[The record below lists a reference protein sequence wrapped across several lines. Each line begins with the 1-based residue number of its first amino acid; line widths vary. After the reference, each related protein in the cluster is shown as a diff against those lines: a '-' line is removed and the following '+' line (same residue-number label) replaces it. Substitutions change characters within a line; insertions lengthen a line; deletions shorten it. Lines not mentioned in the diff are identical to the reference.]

1 MLDARHY
8 RVEETLRNGL
18 LLVVRAA
25 RPDDEA
31 GVVEAFAKLAPE
43 SIYLRF
49 FAPKKAFT
57 ESELS
62 RFRSIDFDTRVTLF
76 GTVQE
81 NGREVIVA
89 SGTYV
94 RLDNDGAEIA
104 FIVEEDY
111 QRLGISRRLIGHLG
125 RIAIDAGLRRFV
137 AEVLPQNTAML
148 GVFGHCNWPMT
159 SHQKDG
165 TVHVILDLTS
175 SIPGSPS

>member
-8 RVEETLRNGL
+8 RVEEKLRNGL
-18 LLVVRAA
+18 LLVIRAA
-25 RPDDEA
+25 CPDDEA
-31 GVVEAFAKLAPE
+31 GVLEAFAKLDPE

-49 FAPKKAFT
+49 FGPKKAFT
-57 ESELS
+57 ETELS
-62 RFRSIDFDTRVTLF
+62 RFRNIDFDTRVTLF

-94 RLDNDGAEIA
+94 RLDNDEAEIA

-125 RIAIDAGLRRFV
+125 RIAIAAGLRRFV

-159 SHQKDG
+159 SHHEDG

-175 SIPGSPS
+175 SKPGASS